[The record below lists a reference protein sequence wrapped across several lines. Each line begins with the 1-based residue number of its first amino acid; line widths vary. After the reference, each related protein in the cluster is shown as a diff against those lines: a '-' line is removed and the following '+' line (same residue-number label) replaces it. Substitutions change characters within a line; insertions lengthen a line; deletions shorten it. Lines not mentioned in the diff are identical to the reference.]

1 MSINFEK
8 ISELC
13 KVFDIKYPI
22 IQAGMSGPS
31 TPDLVAAVSNA
42 GGMGILGS
50 DSFTPEELLEKI
62 RKIRKLTKNPFGVNV
77 LLVKSTSQTDIKQYE
92 ESQQLLNKI
101 RNEIGIQELS
111 RFEKTRPSLSDNF
124 ASNDIEEKIE
134 IMIEERIPLFSFGLG
149 DPTPYMKKIQG
160 SCNSKT
166 MSMVSTVDEAIQTA
180 NNGVD
185 IIVAQGGEA
194 GGHRSSITNNFD
206 SDVPLIGTMVLVPQ
220 VVDALQKRQNDK
232 KIMTIAGGGII
243 DGRGLVAALCLGASG
258 VLMGTRFLLSKESS
272 VFSGYKDKLLN
283 SKETDT
289 VITDVYSGMPARSIK
304 NDFIKKYESSESTI
318 LPWPLQW
325 FSAQDI
331 YEYSSSHNI
340 TDYYPI
346 LAGQGVRLLKQDQSA
361 LDIIKEIINE
371 ANDVAS
377 MISQ

>member
-1 MSINFEK
+1 MSINFKK
-8 ISELC
+8 ISKLC

-42 GGMGILGS
+42 GGIGILGS

-62 RKIRKLTKNPFGVNV
+62 KTIRKLTKNPFGINV

-92 ESQQLLNKI
+92 ESQQFLNKI
-101 RNEIGIQELS
+101 RNEIGIQESS
-111 RFEKTRPSLSDNF
+111 RFKKAIPILSDNS
-124 ASNDIEEKIE
+124 ASNDIEEKIK

-149 DPTPYMKKIQG
+149 DASPYIKKIQ
-160 SCNSKT
+160 SYSNSKI
-166 MSMVSTVDEAIQTA
+166 MSMVTTVDEAIQIA
-180 NNGVD
+180 NDGVD

-206 SDVPLIGTMVLVPQ
+206 SDIPLIGTMALVPQ
-220 VVDALQKRQNDK
+220 VADALQKIQKDK
-232 KIMTIAGGGII
+232 KVMTIAAGGII
-243 DGRGLVAALCLGASG
+243 DGRGVVAALCLGASG
-258 VLMGTRFLLSKESS
+258 VSMGTRFLLSKESL
-272 VFSGYKDKLLN
+272 VFQGYKDKLLG

-304 NDFIKKYESSESTI
+304 NDFIKKYQSSESAI

-325 FSAQDI
+325 LSAQDI

-340 TDYYPI
+340 ADYYPI
-346 LAGQGVRLLKQDQSA
+346 LAGQAVRLLKQDQSA
-361 LDIIKEIINE
+361 SDIIKEIINE
-371 ANDVAS
+371 ANDVTS
-377 MISQ
+377 FISQ